1 MMNGWFGSSRGR
13 HHRAAVLKVLSSEP
27 AETTALHGRR
37 GFRFVAEHGCR
48 DLAESLR
55 LHAPGWT
62 RLTVCSDLQ
71 FRPDAQVTLDRGTTS
86 PSAVGSTGVTF
97 NGVSHSSSLGRAL

>member
-13 HHRAAVLKVLSSEP
+13 HHGAAVLQVLSSEP

-37 GFRFVAEHGCR
+37 GFRFIAEHGCG

-55 LHAPGWT
+55 LH
-62 RLTVCSDLQ
+62 
-71 FRPDAQVTLDRGTTS
+71 TLG
-86 PSAVGSTGVTF
+86 
-97 NGVSHSSSLGRAL
+97 